1 MNEYLEQEIQ
11 IIFLDFLSLSFVQN
25 KLKKRAMIKFI
36 HDCSNWKG
44 GAINLL
50 GDFKKN
56 VWKIGWQK
64 NQGGTRQIYERA
76 EVSSGRS
83 HVRLESRL
91 SFA

>member
-25 KLKKRAMIKFI
+25 KLKKRAIINFI
-36 HDCSNWKG
+36 CDCSG
-44 GAINLL
+44 TINLL